1 MNVSQLAQCPVL
13 PLGDLDYHIAQTL
26 SFSYISFWLSYFSSN
41 FFLGG
46 GHSMLYLNQSTAD
59 LYLTSSLAT
68 NKDMSVDFDQ
78 VITYCTGSVTR

>member
-1 MNVSQLAQCPVL
+1 M
-13 PLGDLDYHIAQTL
+13 
-26 SFSYISFWLSYFSSN
+26 
-41 FFLGG
+41 
-46 GHSMLYLNQSTAD
+46 MYLNQSTAD